1 MCLLILHTNL
11 QPSRQSADSSRN
23 TEILRQYELSALA
36 GHNLLHD
43 GTRYFFRLKDRVPEI
58 WVLGEWLNEWR
69 ADPKR
74 MDNASKMLAGISS
87 NSEKEKIYVVLTFG
101 ALYLA
106 LSSDAK
112 PSLKATRAAF
122 VQA

>member
-1 MCLLILHTNL
+1 M
-11 QPSRQSADSSRN
+11 
-23 TEILRQYELSALA
+23 
-36 GHNLLHD
+36 LHD
-43 GTRYFFRLKDRVPEI
+43 GTRYFFRLKDRVLEI

-69 ADPKR
+69 TDPKR

-106 LSSDAK
+106 LSSEAK